1 MMIPWI
7 CQEEEEEEAIQ
18 ANPMHYIEHIYMNV
32 NV

>member
-7 CQEEEEEEAIQ
+7 CQEEEEEAIQ
-18 ANPMHYIEHIYMNV
+18 ANPMPYIEHIYMNV

>member
-7 CQEEEEEEAIQ
+7 CQEEEEGANQ

>member
-7 CQEEEEEEAIQ
+7 CQEEEEAIQ
-18 ANPMHYIEHIYMNV
+18 ADPMPYTEHIYMNV